1 MAQQEISEKVWEKLR
16 REKEEVAG
24 PPDSRRLNRDELN
37 FLRGDADSRVKKDDG
52 TAEIE
57 AVAGSPEVIGLLK
70 QADNIEKYRLT
81 LCLYAQGVLEDLA
94 SIEPLDTA
102 VGPGF
107 CSNILQIKSELVKF
121 VRATNI
127 NGIHARVE
135 NLGIRT
141 VRNRSVPF
149 LKNLQDDVNAFD
161 YMVSL
166 IPKKAEE
173 LNVEIRGYLEKKK
186 RLPSGA
192 RYVGNEA
199 KQAQPPEDFHPDD
212 EITVISNKQ
221 D

>member
-1 MAQQEISEKVWEKLR
+1 MERQKPE
-16 REKEEVAG
+16 
-24 PPDSRRLNRDELN
+24 PPDSRRLSRDELN
-37 FLRGDADSRVKKDDG
+37 FLRGDANERVKKDDG

-57 AVAGSPEVIGLLK
+57 AVAGSPEVIALLEKADAIERWRLTQCIWAQGLL
-70 QADNIEKYRLT
+70 D
-81 LCLYAQGVLEDLA
+81 DLG

-102 VGPGF
+102 VGPMF
-107 CSNILQIKSELVKF
+107 VSNILEIKKELVKF

-135 NLGIRT
+135 NLAIAT
-141 VRNRSVPF
+141 VRNRGVPF

-173 LNVEIRGYLEKKK
+173 LNVEIRGYIERKK

-192 RYVGNEA
+192 KYVGNEA
-199 KQAQPPEDFHPDD
+199 KQGQAPEPSD
-212 EITVISNKQ
+212 EIVVVSNADHSVGAFSSSHRFKS
-221 D
+221 